1 MKLILLLIL
10 IFSSQWAISQVSY
23 WIISVDN
30 KIVLKGSDSVIT
42 ENPATIQIDRT
53 LLRSD
58 TFLQIEMN
66 EPVSNIQWV
75 RAFVFSSATESSLLI
90 KKFDRSNGKFS
101 IPFTEILTKTGK
113 EKKLSLYTEQ
123 HPANSD
129 SGIRSKRTL
138 LAIMELK

>member
-10 IFSSQWAISQVSY
+10 IFFSQRSISQVSH
-23 WIISVDN
+23 WIISINN
-30 KIVLKGSDSVIT
+30 KIVLTGSDSVIK

-53 LLRSD
+53 QILSD
-58 TFLQIEMN
+58 TFLQIEIN

-101 IPFTEILTKTGK
+101 IPFTEILTNTRK

-123 HPANSD
+123 HPANPD